1 MLVTLVVFKG
11 REAEITQFFFMRLSR
26 MCIDNTF
33 CKKIGRDRFIPAWAA
48 RMANYL
54 VWPTSWPGT
63 VCKVWTLKPRHVNIV
78 TLPFCPR
85 HAISYTSTNTRSIW
99 YPASWNPFWQLNYG
113 LTTPLAG
120 PWRPW
125 CDQNHHQEAHTKLD
139 EPILDGKSV
148 LCCTVTGNGKSA
160 AFSVPILV
168 LLVGSWS
175 ITNTWRCMKFKHQSW
190 FNEMLHESLL

>member
-1 MLVTLVVFKG
+1 MQWLFSNYVLKRTQQQRFLSLEISLSPLGHVTTYSWNGLMLVTLVVFKG

-26 MCIDNTF
+26 ICIDNTF

-63 VCKVWTLKPRHVNIV
+63 VCKVWTLKPRRINIV

-85 HAISYTSTNTRSIW
+85 HDISYTSTNTRSIW

-113 LTTPLAG
+113 LTTLLAG

-125 CDQNHHQEAHTKLD
+125 CDKNQWISTWSPHYHENMGNHAHTW
-139 EPILDGKSV
+139 
-148 LCCTVTGNGKSA
+148 A
-160 AFSVPILV
+160 
-168 LLVGSWS
+168 W
-175 ITNTWRCMKFKHQSW
+175 
-190 FNEMLHESLL
+190 